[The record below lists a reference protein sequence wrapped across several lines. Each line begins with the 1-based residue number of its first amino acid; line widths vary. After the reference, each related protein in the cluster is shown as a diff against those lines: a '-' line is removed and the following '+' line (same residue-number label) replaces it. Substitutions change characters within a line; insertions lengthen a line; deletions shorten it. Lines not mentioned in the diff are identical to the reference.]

1 MTINSHVGIVQGD
14 ILRHLAYIARLGEL
28 EKFALDEITIL
39 TAIRDIQEEFIY
51 NEPQLEQPSFSV
63 KTLEQFSSENY
74 QQLLTTMLS
83 QISPAVLLDPEL
95 SHTKF
100 LEDWKGCENRPPR

>member
-1 MTINSHVGIVQGD
+1 VTINSHVGIVQGD

-51 NEPQLEQPSFSV
+51 NLVQKTISSYLPPCYLRYLLQYFLILSFHILSSWKTGKDAKTDRLDKFREHSLRMTNKV
-63 KTLEQFSSENY
+63 K
-74 QQLLTTMLS
+74 
-83 QISPAVLLDPEL
+83 
-95 SHTKF
+95 
-100 LEDWKGCENRPPR
+100 